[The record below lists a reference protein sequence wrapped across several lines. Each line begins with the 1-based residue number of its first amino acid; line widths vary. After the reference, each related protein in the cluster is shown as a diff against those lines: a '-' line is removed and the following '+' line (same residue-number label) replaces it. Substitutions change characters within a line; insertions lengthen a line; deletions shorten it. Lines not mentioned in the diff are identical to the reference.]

1 MLTLGS
7 LFDGIGTWQLAASR
21 AGIKPVWSSEIDT
34 FCRQV
39 TRRHFPDTIQLG
51 DINHIDCP
59 PYVDIITASSPCQ
72 DLSVA
77 GKRSG
82 LRGERSGLFFRAV
95 ELVRRVRPFFIWEN
109 VPSALTSN
117 RGADFHA
124 VIESILQE
132 PVPLPKHWSNAGLVD
147 GRHCQIAWRI
157 LDAQFFGVPQRRRR
171 VFLVAD
177 FADRRAAQILF
188 ESAGLSGD
196 IASRSSSQR
205 PTAAEGRSDVNPSI
219 FDMSH
224 ANEALRHVTGGKV
237 NCLTSRMGTGG
248 NQVPIVFGIDRA
260 AFNQGINAQFKPQ
273 ITPEMAATL
282 TARGASA
289 VATDVIRKLTPVE
302 CERLMGLP
310 DHWTQGGSDSA
321 RYRALGNSL
330 ALPCATFILN
340 RLVEV
345 TS

>member
-7 LFDGIGTWQLAASR
+7 LFDGVGTWQLAAR
-21 AGIKPVWSSEIDT
+21 ITGIQPLWSSEIDT
-34 FCRQV
+34 FCRAV

-51 DINHIDCP
+51 DINGIDYP
-59 PYVDIITASSPCQ
+59 PHVDIITASSPCQ

-82 LRGERSGLFFRAV
+82 LHGKRSRLFFRAI
-95 ELVRRVRPFFIWEN
+95 ELIRRVRPQFFIWEN
-109 VPSALTSN
+109 VTGALTSN
-117 RGADFHA
+117 GGADFHA

-132 PVPLPKHWSNAGLVD
+132 PVPVPRRWSNAGLVD
-147 GRHCQIAWRI
+147 GRLCQIAYRI

-171 VFLVAD
+171 IFLVAD
-177 FADRRAAQILF
+177 FAGRRAAKILF
-188 ESAGLSGD
+188 ELTGLSGD
-196 IASRSSSQR
+196 IATGTSSQR
-205 PTAAEGRSDVNPSI
+205 HAAASNSSDSDTAI

-224 ANEALRHVTGGKV
+224 ANEALRPVTGGKV

-248 NQVPIVFGIDRA
+248 NQIPVVFGIDRA

-273 ITPEMAATL
+273 ITPEMSATL

-289 VATDVIRKLTPVE
+289 VAVNNVIRKLTPVE

-310 DHWTQGGSDSA
+310 DDWTQGGSDSA

-330 ALPCATFILN
+330 VLPCATFILH
-340 RLVEV
+340 RVAQC
-345 TS
+345 

>member
-1 MLTLGS
+1 MTLGS

-34 FCRQV
+34 FCRAV

-82 LRGERSGLFFRAV
+82 FNGKRSSLFFKAV
-95 ELVRRVRPFFIWEN
+95 ELVRRVRPQFFIWEN
-109 VPSALTSN
+109 VPGALSSN

-132 PVPLPKHWSNAGLVD
+132 PVPLPKHRSNAGLVD
-147 GRHCQIAWRI
+147 GRLCQIAYRI

-171 VFLVAD
+171 IFLVAD
-177 FADRRAAQILF
+177 FAGRRAAKILF
-188 ESAGLSGD
+188 EPVRLQGNSAP
-196 IASRSSSQR
+196 RSSSQR
-205 PTAAEGRSDVNPSI
+205 HVAAECASNVNTAI

-224 ANEALRHVTGGKV
+224 ANEGLRPVTGDKV
-237 NCLTSRMGTGG
+237 NCLTARMGTGG

-260 AFNQGINAQFKPQ
+260 SFNQGVNAKFKPQ
-273 ITPEMAATL
+273 ITSEISSTL
-282 TARGASA
+282 TARGPCA
-289 VATDVIRKLTPVE
+289 VAVNVIRRLTPVE

-310 DHWTQGGSDSA
+310 DDFSAGGSDSA

-340 RLVEV
+340 RLMEV
-345 TS
+345 SS